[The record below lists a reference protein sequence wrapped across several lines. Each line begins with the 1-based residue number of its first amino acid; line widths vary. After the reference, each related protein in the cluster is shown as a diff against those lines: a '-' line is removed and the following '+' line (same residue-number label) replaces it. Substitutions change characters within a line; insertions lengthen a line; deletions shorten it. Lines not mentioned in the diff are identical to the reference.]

1 MTTPLYA
8 LMGFVFWILLLLLGI
23 AVSRVVAV
31 TCGRAQPDSF
41 PAGVPHGGDM
51 YWRLNRAHL
60 NCLENLPLFAA
71 VVLTGFVTGMESAT
85 IDVLSRVYIA
95 GRVAQSVTHISSGS
109 PAAINIRFGFF
120 LLQAVCLTWMACLVV
135 S

>member
-8 LMGFVFWILLLLLGI
+8 LMGFVFWTLLLLLGVG
-23 AVSRVVAV
+23 ASRVATVMRGQAEP
-31 TCGRAQPDSF
+31 TSF

-60 NCLENLPLFAA
+60 NCLENLPLFTA
-71 VVLTGFVTGMESAT
+71 VILTAFVTGLESAT
-85 IDVLSRVYIA
+85 IDMLSRVYIGA
-95 GRVAQSVTHISSGS
+95 RVAQSVTHISSGS
-109 PAAINIRFGFF
+109 ATAINIRFGFF
-120 LLQAVCLTWMACLVV
+120 LVQVVCVAWIAYTVV